1 MAAGGEKENL
11 SLLVTFFRW
20 DLREN
25 SQKLTWV
32 LMFPNILYSAVQ
44 PSLCIERAGS
54 EETLS
59 WIQILVPPV
68 SNVINLHIL
77 PNHFEPQ
84 ISIPLKW
91 KYKLNPPHSLVRMK

>member
-11 SLLVTFFRW
+11 SLLATFFRW

-32 LMFPNILYSAVQ
+32 LMSSNILYSAVQ

-54 EETLS
+54 EETLR
-59 WIQILVPPV
+59 LD
-68 SNVINLHIL
+68 SN
-77 PNHFEPQ
+77 PSPTSF
-84 ISIPLKW
+84 
-91 KYKLNPPHSLVRMK
+91 